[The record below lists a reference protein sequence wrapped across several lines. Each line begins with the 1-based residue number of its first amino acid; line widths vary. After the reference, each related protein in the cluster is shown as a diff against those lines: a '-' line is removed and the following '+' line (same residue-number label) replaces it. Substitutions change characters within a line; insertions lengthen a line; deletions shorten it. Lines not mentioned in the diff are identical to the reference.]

1 MLKYFLKILNNCDF
15 KVCFKFFDSIIVFIL
30 IYGVEVWGID
40 INEEIEVVQN
50 DFCKWI
56 LGISKKVIN
65 IMVRGECGRLFF
77 YVIYMIKLVKY
88 WLKI

>member
-40 INEEIEVVQN
+40 INEEIEVV
-50 DFCKWI
+50 
-56 LGISKKVIN
+56 
-65 IMVRGECGRLFF
+65 
-77 YVIYMIKLVKY
+77 
-88 WLKI
+88 